1 MRSRELPIPG
11 FRSVG
16 CPFPR
21 LPPSASSFSREEIGK
36 SSYGYPFLENE
47 EDTAARVISASCGF
61 SRAHHFLHCC
71 TATLF
76 DEVNGGLSFLDSM
89 GVLLSGRRR

>member
-47 EDTAARVISASCGF
+47 EDTSVLGPEFELHGWKLLRPNFQSVKLLRTTPVARPGSW
-61 SRAHHFLHCC
+61 FL
-71 TATLF
+71 
-76 DEVNGGLSFLDSM
+76 
-89 GVLLSGRRR
+89 

>member
-47 EDTAARVISASCGF
+47 EDILGPEF
-61 SRAHHFLHCC
+61 ELH
-71 TATLF
+71 
-76 DEVNGGLSFLDSM
+76 GWK
-89 GVLLSGRRR
+89 LLRPNF

>member
-1 MRSRELPIPG
+1 MGLIEARRRPDFEIEVLIRRHVSNDRWETI
-11 FRSVG
+11 V
-16 CPFPR
+16 
-21 LPPSASSFSREEIGK
+21 SFDVVLS
-36 SSYGYPFLENE
+36 
-47 EDTAARVISASCGF
+47 